1 MGVGTK
7 TTGGDP
13 MEFLDKVFWG
23 NPVKSYLIAAGI
35 VVGALIVASIVGR
48 LLKAW
53 VIKRAAKTG
62 TRLDDLLAEV
72 GSRPIY
78 WVIVLAGLHAG
89 VNTLV
94 TPDWF
99 SKMAWTVLVVA
110 WTAVGAVFLS
120 RLLNGLALHY
130 LRRYA
135 VEKDDALFRQ
145 LVRMFRSAIGVV
157 IWVVAGLFIVS
168 NLGFNVSSL
177 LAGLGLG
184 GLAVAM
190 AAKDTL
196 SNVFGSFTIL
206 VNGPFMVGEMIKYQG
221 QEGTVEEIG
230 MRDTRIRL
238 WNGNLVSVPNSLATT
253 SVIENISRRPS
264 FRVLFNLG
272 LVYETAADQLDRL
285 AELVKQAV
293 RAEEGTSDDIRVHFL
308 EFGESAL
315 NVQVIYFIEDSS
327 RILDAR
333 HGVNKRIKDLCHQ
346 AGIDMAFRTVTVKQ
360 G

>member
-1 MGVGTK
+1 
-7 TTGGDP
+7 
-13 MEFLDKVFWG
+13 MEFLDTVFWG
-23 NPVKSYLIAAGI
+23 NPVKSYLVAAGVI
-35 VVGALIVASIVGR
+35 VGALIVASIAGR
-48 LLKAW
+48 LLKTW
-53 VIKRAAKTG
+53 VIRRAEKTG

-78 WVIVLAGLHAG
+78 WMIVLAGLHAG
-89 VNTLV
+89 IKTLV
-94 TPDWF
+94 VPGWLA
-99 SKMAWTVLVVA
+99 KMAWTFLVVA
-110 WTAVGAVFLS
+110 WSVVGAVALS

-135 VEKDDALFRQ
+135 VEKDDALYRQ

-157 IWVVAGLFIVS
+157 IWAVAGLFIVS

-206 VNGPFMVGEMIKYQG
+206 VNGPFMVGEMVKYQG
-221 QEGTVEEIG
+221 QEGTVEDIG
-230 MRDTRIRL
+230 LRDTRIRL
-238 WNGNLVSVPNSLATT
+238 FNGNLVSVPNSMAPT
-253 SVIENISRRPS
+253 SVIENISRRPR
-264 FRVLFNLG
+264 FRVLFSIG
-272 LVYETAADQLDRL
+272 LVYQTAADKLDRVV
-285 AELVKQAV
+285 ELVRQAV
-293 RAEEGTSDDIRVHFL
+293 RAEAGTSEEVMVHFL

-315 NVQVIYFIEDSS
+315 QVQVIYYIEDAS

-333 HGVNKRIKDLCHQ
+333 HGVNKRIKDSLDR
-346 AGIDMAFRTVTVKQ
+346 AGFDMAFRTVTVKQ

>member
-1 MGVGTK
+1 
-7 TTGGDP
+7 
-13 MEFLDKVFWG
+13 MEFLDTVFWG
-23 NPVKSYLIAAGI
+23 NPVESYLVAAGI
-35 VVGALIVASIVGR
+35 LVGALIAASIFGR

-53 VIKRAAKTG
+53 VIRRAEKTD

-78 WVIVLAGLHAG
+78 WVIVLAGLHAA
-89 VNTLV
+89 VKMLV
-94 TPDWF
+94 TPEWF

-157 IWVVAGLFIVS
+157 IWAVAGLFIVS

-184 GLAVAM
+184 GLALAM

-196 SNVFGSFTIL
+196 SNVFGSFSIL
-206 VNGPFMVGEMIKYQG
+206 VNGPFVVGEMVKYQG
-221 QEGTVEEIG
+221 NEGTVEEIG
-230 MRDTRIRL
+230 LRDTRIRL
-238 WNGNLVSVPNSLATT
+238 WNGNLVTVPNSMAPT
-253 SVIENISRRPS
+253 SVIENISRRPR

-272 LVYETAADQLDRL
+272 LVYDTAVEQLDRVV
-285 AELVKQAV
+285 ELVQQAV
-293 RAEEGTSDDIRVHFL
+293 RAEEGTSEDVRVHFL

-315 NVQVIYFIEDSS
+315 QVQVIYYVEDSS

-333 HGVNKRIKDLCHQ
+333 HGVNKRIKELCRQ
-346 AGIDMAFRTVTVKQ
+346 TGIQMAFPTVTVKRD
-360 G
+360 

>member
-1 MGVGTK
+1 
-7 TTGGDP
+7 
-13 MEFLDKVFWG
+13 
-23 NPVKSYLIAAGI
+23 
-35 VVGALIVASIVGR
+35 VGR
-48 LLKAW
+48 LLRAW
-53 VIKRAAKTG
+53 VIRRAEKTDS
-62 TRLDDLLAEV
+62 RLDDLLAEV

-94 TPDWF
+94 TPEWF

-135 VEKDDALFRQ
+135 VEKDDALYRQ

-206 VNGPFMVGEMIKYQG
+206 VNGPFMVGEMVKYQG

-238 WNGNLVSVPNSLATT
+238 FNGNLVSVPNSLATT
-253 SVIENISRRPS
+253 SVIENISRRPR
-264 FRVLFNLG
+264 FRALFRLG
-272 LVYETAADQLDRL
+272 LVYETAADQLDRVV
-285 AELVKQAV
+285 ELVQQAV
-293 RAEEGTSDDIRVHFL
+293 RAEEGTSEEVKVHFL

-315 NVQVIYFIEDSS
+315 QVQVIYFIEDSS
-327 RILDAR
+327 RILDAQ

-346 AGIDMAFRTVTVKQ
+346 TGLEMAFPTVTLKQ